1 MIETILLLLFGVWL
15 FSGEETEEAFDAALY
30 FDQLDGNIGLV
41 ESTEI
46 DLT

>member
-1 MIETILLLLFGVWL
+1 MIETILLLSFGIWL
-15 FSGEETEEAFDAALY
+15 FNGEEIEEAFDAMLY